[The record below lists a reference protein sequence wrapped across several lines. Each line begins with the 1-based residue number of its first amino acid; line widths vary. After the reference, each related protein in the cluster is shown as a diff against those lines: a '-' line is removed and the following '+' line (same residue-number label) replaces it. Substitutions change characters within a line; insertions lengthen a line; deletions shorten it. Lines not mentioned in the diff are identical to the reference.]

1 MYLVFFQTKYVVNNS
16 LNSITFL
23 PPLSQYC
30 HAWPVK
36 DWTVSEQTGQTV
48 CKEMPGQY
56 LGLYEGRTAEV
67 KSGEEQ

>member
-1 MYLVFFQTKYVVNNS
+1 MCLVFFQTKYVVNNS

-30 HAWPVK
+30 HAWPV
-36 DWTVSEQTGQTV
+36 SEQMSQTV
-48 CKEMPGQY
+48 CKEMPVQY

-67 KSGEEQ
+67 KSGEE